1 MAAKMVDMKRTEA
14 DAQSGAMAMPVDSD
28 GGQYPYGLQIS
39 LEEDDL
45 DKLGIED
52 LPAVGTEIKGTF
64 TGTVTSTRLG
74 ATGDGRWMSIQV
86 CCLQMD
92 AESESAGSDTQSEAS
107 EAKGA
112 YRPLGKPGAIV
123 E

>member
-14 DAQSGAMAMPVDSD
+14 DAQSGAMSMPVDSD
-28 GGQYPYGLQIS
+28 GGQYPYGLQIN

-45 DKLGIED
+45 DKLGIAD

-74 ATGDGRWMSIQV
+74 ATGNDRSMTVQV

-92 AESESAGSDTQSEAS
+92 AEAEPAGSDTQSEAS

>member
-1 MAAKMVDMKRTEA
+1 
-14 DAQSGAMAMPVDSD
+14 MAMPVGPD

-45 DKLGIED
+45 NKLGIED

-64 TGTVTSTRLG
+64 TGTVTATRLG
-74 ATGDGRWMSIQV
+74 ATGNDRSMTIQV

-92 AESESAGSDTQSEAS
+92 AEVEAGESDTQSEAS

-112 YRPLGKPGAIV
+112 YRPMGKPGAIV

>member
-14 DAQSGAMAMPVDSD
+14 DAQSGAMAMPVGPDC
-28 GGQYPYGLQIS
+28 GQYPYGLQIS

-45 DKLGIED
+45 AKLGIED

-64 TGTVTSTRLG
+64 TGTVTATRLG
-74 ATGDGRWMSIQV
+74 ATGNDRSMTIQV
-86 CCLQMD
+86 CCLQID
-92 AESESAGSDTQSEAS
+92 AEVEQADEKPNAEGTEP
-107 EAKGA
+107 KGA
-112 YRPLGKPGAIV
+112 YRPMGKPGAIV